1 MTFSS
6 LIFLTLFLPLFLL
19 SYFVIKN
26 RKYRNFIIL
35 IFSLLFYAWG
45 EPLYIFLILFSI
57 LVNYLLALLIDKKRE
72 KKYLIL
78 AVAFNLGL
86 LIYYKY
92 TNFIIDI
99 FNINIK
105 DFNVILPIGI
115 SFYTF
120 QILSYVIDVYYK
132 KVKVQKNIFYLGCY
146 ITFFPQLI
154 AGPIVRYETIEDE
167 LSNRKETL
175 ENFQIGIRRFI
186 TGLGKKVL
194 IADNV
199 GYIATQVLQLE
210 ASSYGF
216 IGVIFGML
224 AYSLQIYFDF
234 SGYSDM
240 AIGLGKM
247 TGFNFLENFNYP
259 YIAKSITDFWRR
271 WHISLSSFFRDYVY
285 IPLGGNKKRHILNIM
300 IVWSLTGL
308 WHGASVNFI
317 IWGMYYGLLL
327 LIEKLFLN
335 KYLKKA
341 PTIIQRIYTLVIVMI
356 GWGIFKVTTFN
367 EVKDLF
373 SSMIFLNG
381 LGDIKIISL
390 TGVFNFKYLLSFIL
404 GLILSTPIMP
414 KLIKKINNQVL
425 VDIGYILI
433 FILCIIKIVV
443 SSYSPFIYFRF

>member
-6 LIFLTLFLPLFLL
+6 LIFLTLFLPLFLV

-26 RKYRNFIIL
+26 KSYRNFIIL

-45 EPLYIFLILFSI
+45 EPIYIFLILFSI
-57 LVNYLLALLIDKKRE
+57 LINYFLAILIDKRRE

-78 AVAFNLGL
+78 AIVFNLGL
-86 LIYYKY
+86 LIYFKY

-99 FNINIK
+99 FNLNIDNIN
-105 DFNVILPIGI
+105 VVLPIGI

-120 QILSYVIDVYYK
+120 QILSYVIDVYLK

-167 LSNRKETL
+167 LNNRVETKQDF
-175 ENFQIGIRRFI
+175 ETGIRRFI

-210 ASSYGF
+210 ASTYGF
-216 IGVIFGML
+216 VGVIFGML

-240 AIGLGKM
+240 AIGLGRM
-247 TGFNFLENFNYP
+247 TGFHFLENFNYP
-259 YIAKSITDFWRR
+259 YIATSITDFWRR

-285 IPLGGNKKRHILNIM
+285 IPLGGNRKRLILNVM

-317 IWGMYYGLLL
+317 IWGMYYGILL

-335 KYLKKA
+335 KYLKKS
-341 PTIIQRIYTLVIVMI
+341 PIIVKRIYTLLIVMI
-356 GWGIFKVTTFN
+356 GWGIFKVTTFD

-381 LGDIKIISL
+381 LGNIKIIAL
-390 TGVFNFKYLLSFIL
+390 TGVFNFKYILSFVI

-414 KLIKKINNQVL
+414 KLEKKVKNKVFKDAI
-425 VDIGYILI
+425 YILI